1 MASLHRTVGSTI
13 TRLGDRIVVETPY
26 EEPIGGAVSYAASAN
41 IGWAATGDIG
51 LGTGVIENALGIVR
65 TGLRVSERE
74 GGIGNT
80 NETVSILL
88 KIESWNVDFNEIS
101 KDIRSWISAPNGGGM
116 TGVAAAAEQ
125 AKVRAWESLAENNPP
140 DFDHWGAMQYPTGD
154 TYANLAG
161 AALTVAKKIMKG
173 VQSYSIYA
181 PVVTRTTVWPFK
193 PNATGKLGKID
204 TPASREGWTSYN
216 GETIGFTGLA
226 NSWLKNVE
234 RSSPNGDGTFT
245 LTEGWLGADDVDAD
259 LYGTGAA

>member
-1 MASLHRTVGSTI
+1 MAEAHLTTGSTI
-13 TRLGDRIVVETPY
+13 TRLGDRIVVDCPY
-26 EEPIGGAVSYAASAN
+26 ESTTIQAETKAAESN

-74 GGIGNT
+74 AGLATT
-80 NETVSILL
+80 NESISVLL
-88 KIESWNVDFNEIS
+88 KVESWNVDFSEIS

-125 AKVRAWESLAENNPP
+125 AKVRAWESLADNNPP
-140 DFDHWGAMQYPTGD
+140 DLDHWGAMQYPTGS
-154 TYANLAG
+154 TFANLTG
-161 AALTVAKKIMKG
+161 AALKVAQKIMKG

-193 PNATGKLGKID
+193 PDVTGKLGKID
-204 TPASREGWTSYN
+204 TPASRDGWTSYN
-216 GETIGFTGLA
+216 GETYSFTGLA
-226 NSWLKNVE
+226 DSWLKNVE

-245 LTEGWLGADDVDAD
+245 LTEGWLGADEVDAD
-259 LYGTGAA
+259 LYGTGAT